1 MTNMMNS
8 NWSFEDPPEQ
18 SSSALGLV
26 QQIGCAHLS
35 LLTVTRF
42 AAVVTVLLRL
52 RSRLPRQSR
61 SWRVDHSR
69 FRRQPRFAFQR
80 SLPLLFWCLPA
91 DPPWCL
97 RNFMYFRNDVQCSL
111 LQKAHERDAHGSG
124 GMSQE
129 VCLFGLLSCCRP
141 SCVWAAITCCEAGL
155 TALPPNPWKSS
166 AARADRRSSR
176 RVAWS
181 PCW

>member
-26 QQIGCAHLS
+26 QQIGCARLS

-80 SLPLLFWCLPA
+80 SLPSLFWCLPA
-91 DPPWCL
+91 DQPWCS
-97 RNFMYFRNDVQCSL
+97 RNFMYFRNDVQYSL

-129 VCLFGLLSCCRP
+129 VCLFYLLSCYGP
-141 SCVWAAITCCEAGL
+141 SCG
-155 TALPPNPWKSS
+155 PQ
-166 AARADRRSSR
+166 
-176 RVAWS
+176 S
-181 PCW
+181 PVMKLA

>member
-1 MTNMMNS
+1 MANLMNS
-8 NWSFEDPPEQ
+8 NWSFENPPEQ
-18 SSSALGLV
+18 SSLALGLD
-26 QQIGCAHLS
+26 QQIGSARLS
-35 LLTVTRF
+35 LLTSTRF
-42 AAVVTVLLRL
+42 AAVVTVRLRL

-129 VCLFGLLSCCRP
+129 VCLFCLLSCCRP
-141 SCVWAAITCCEAGL
+141 SCGPQSLVMKLA
-155 TALPPNPWKSS
+155 
-166 AARADRRSSR
+166 
-176 RVAWS
+176 
-181 PCW
+181 